1 MANSVSLTNL
11 RKLARLYADERGVT
25 DPTNDGFVNTTELTM
40 LLNLEL
46 RSLYDRLVAANGH
59 DYYESQASF
68 TTVSGTSE
76 YQLASMTPTASTFY
90 RMRRVQLEWG
100 DRDLEE
106 VQDYAKREELDIE
119 NRGTWGAWGP
129 KAYRII
135 GTKVR
140 FVPEPTSAVRVRITY
155 VPTFTDLS
163 SATGGASTFDSVNG
177 WHDAVCLGVAAK
189 ILDLQNL
196 TSQHLSQRRDEV
208 LARIDEMAAE
218 RSADLPKRMLDVAP
232 DSLYPGRGRLWGLPR
247 P

>member
-1 MANSVSLTNL
+1 MANSVTLTNL

-25 DPTNDGFVNTTELTM
+25 DPTSDGFVNTTELTM

-46 RSLYDRLVAANGH
+46 RALYDRLIAARGH

-76 YQLASMTPTASTFY
+76 YQFASMTPTATTFY
-90 RMRRVQLEWG
+90 KLRRVQLEHG

-106 VQDYAKREELDIE
+106 VEDFTKREELDYE
-119 NRGTWGAWGP
+119 NAGTWGAYGA
-129 KAYRII
+129 KGFRVI
-135 GTKVR
+135 GTKLR

-163 SATGGASTFDSVNG
+163 SATGGTSTFDSVNG
-177 WHDAVCLGVAAK
+177 WHDAVCLGVAVK
-189 ILDLQNL
+189 LLDMQNL
-196 TSQHLSQRRDEV
+196 NSANLAQRRDEV
-208 LARIDEMAAE
+208 LMRIDEMAAE
-218 RSADLPKRMLDVAP
+218 RSAELPKRVLDVAP
-232 DSLYPGRGRLWGLPR
+232 ERGYRGRLWGLPR